1 MDDTSGQDH
10 SDVAKETSS
19 GAHLVLCLS
28 LLCNLVFVALLVRQK
43 PLSFPEAGYSPAQ
56 HVIQYKTV
64 KFHRGAADD
73 IPLFESVPS
82 VEGDQ
87 AWRDLYVASI
97 VKIPKSEAVKMTNKT
112 SSILHDQ
119 GSYITALDVFH
130 QLHCLDMIRQQLE
143 LTGGANYTRLG
154 MRHVRHCVGAIRQ
167 SLMCYAD
174 TTPVVW
180 QWSTE
185 LMRAEQRD
193 DLLHT
198 CRDFDQIQRWTR
210 EHNMGMGEI
219 IPDLTPH

>member
-1 MDDTSGQDH
+1 
-10 SDVAKETSS
+10 
-19 GAHLVLCLS
+19 
-28 LLCNLVFVALLVRQK
+28 
-43 PLSFPEAGYSPAQ
+43 
-56 HVIQYKTV
+56 
-64 KFHRGAADD
+64 
-73 IPLFESVPS
+73 
-82 VEGDQ
+82 
-87 AWRDLYVASI
+87 
-97 VKIPKSEAVKMTNKT
+97 
-112 SSILHDQ
+112 
-119 GSYITALDVFH
+119 
-130 QLHCLDMIRQQLE
+130 MIRQQLE
-143 LTGGANYTRLG
+143 LPSGANYTRLG

-219 IPDLTPH
+219 IPDLAPH